1 MTGSLASREDW
12 TAKTVATRQS
22 LIILNQGGVAN
33 KLIHKAFIIGLFSLR
48 HVGMGA
54 TWVEKHGLEKKSGAS
69 TESLWQN
76 RRNGMLSEIWEAH

>member
-1 MTGSLASREDW
+1 
-12 TAKTVATRQS
+12 VATRQS

-76 RRNGMLSEIWEAH
+76 RRNGMLSEI